1 MEKLYK
7 IEFNENQLKVIAE
20 ACEFMSRFT
29 SGQLDYFPSSFESWL
44 WKKYPNVSEFC
55 ERRDRWKE
63 GLLMTKE
70 ALFSEF
76 GGSNGSYAIGSTE
89 QVESAKTCYDIYRPI
104 LEQLHKD
111 YEEEHPNETKHYGV
125 LSHPGLSYSTDGRIS
140 IEKLNIRTEKLKKLS
155 KK

>member
-7 IEFNENQLKVIAE
+7 IEFNENQLRVIAE

-29 SGQLDYFPSSFESWL
+29 SGQLDYFPNSFESWL

-55 ERRDRWKE
+55 ERRDKWKE

-70 ALFSEF
+70 ALFSDF
-76 GGSNGSYAIGSTE
+76 GRSQGSYAIGSTE

-104 LEQLHKD
+104 LEQFHKD
-111 YEEEHPNETKHYGV
+111 YKEENPDTIVGGV
-125 LSHPGLSYSTDGRIS
+125 FSHHGISYSVDGRIS
-140 IEKLNIRTEKLKKLS
+140 IEKVNTRTEKLKKLTDE
-155 KK
+155 